1 MMFFIFRIAYT
12 TSSNIFNR
20 RKDDSL
26 VRNMVTKFF
35 KDNFRFIENYWKLPK
50 YPTIIVANYPNDKFE
65 YIAGITIPKNIAFIM
80 AEGMVKIAKFNKIL
94 KYCIVKKKNGNE
106 YNEMKEEVYKYIKN
120 GISVFAYVSSF
131 SHMKGKISKLRTGL
145 FRIAKEL
152 NISITPISIDYINAV
167 YGIIPNQNFRI
178 CVGETFKPTEIY
190 NDIYKVR
197 KFFKE
202 KLTRTTTSTTF

>member
-1 MMFFIFRIAYT
+1 
-12 TSSNIFNR
+12 
-20 RKDDSL
+20 
-26 VRNMVTKFF
+26 
-35 KDNFRFIENYWKLPK
+35 
-50 YPTIIVANYPNDKFE
+50 
-65 YIAGITIPKNIAFIM
+65 
-80 AEGMVKIAKFNKIL
+80 
-94 KYCIVKKKNGNE
+94 
-106 YNEMKEEVYKYIKN
+106 
-120 GISVFAYVSSF
+120 
-131 SHMKGKISKLRTGL
+131 MKGKISKLRTGL